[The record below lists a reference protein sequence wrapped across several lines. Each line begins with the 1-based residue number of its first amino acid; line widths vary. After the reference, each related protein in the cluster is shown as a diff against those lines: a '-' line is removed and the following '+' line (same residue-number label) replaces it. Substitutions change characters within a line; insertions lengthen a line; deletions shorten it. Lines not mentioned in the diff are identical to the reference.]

1 MEKIKR
7 KDGSFRYRESIYI
20 NNTKQVSPWF
30 TKITDAKKWKSRLE
44 TERLSRLALGNHYQ
58 SSLDINFK
66 EYANQWLET
75 HVKANCV
82 LKTQQSYESIIRNHL
97 IPRFGKFDLK
107 SIDETASLKFMSDLK
122 SKHNPK
128 GTSNIWCV
136 FRGIILSA
144 KKNKLIFFN
153 PLENI
158 KLPKPDL
165 REDNFWI
172 KDELTQFLRINA
184 TDQLYPFYFVAI
196 HSGMR
201 LAELCGLKYDRIDF
215 RLNQISVTRTRDKLG
230 LKETTKTKLKR
241 IIPMTA
247 EVKSMLLAM
256 ANKRKEHGFVFIE
269 SNGEPIK
276 YGHIYRRFHKAQKN
290 AGIYNQIRFHDL
302 RHSFA
307 SNYMMNGGNL
317 FELQKIL
324 GHTKIDM
331 TMRYAH
337 FSPSHLQNSLQF
349 MTMTKT
355 NEENED
361 RTVLEPQTINEK
373 ESLVMLRA

>member
-7 KDGSFRYRESIYI
+7 KDGNYRYRESIYI
-20 NNTKQVSPWF
+20 NNLKQVSPWF

-44 TERLSRLALGNHYQ
+44 TERLSKLALGNYYQ
-58 SSLDINFK
+58 ASIDITFK
-66 EYANQWLET
+66 DYAEQWLQT

-82 LKTQQSYESIIRNHL
+82 LKTQQSYESILRAHL
-97 IPRFGKFDLK
+97 FPRFGNLNLK
-107 SIDETASLKFMSDLK
+107 AIDENISLKFMSDLK
-122 SKHNPK
+122 SRHNPK

-136 FRGIILSA
+136 FRGILLSA

-153 PLENI
+153 PLDNI
-158 KLPKPDL
+158 KLPKSDL

-172 KDELTQFLRINA
+172 KDEITQFLKTNVS
-184 TDQLYPFYFVAI
+184 DQLYPFYFVAI
-196 HSGMR
+196 HTGMR

-230 LKETTKTKLKR
+230 IKETTKTKLKR
-241 IIPMTA
+241 IIPMTS
-247 EVKSMLLAM
+247 EVRALLLAM
-256 ANKRKEHGFVFIE
+256 ANTSKVHGFIFVE
-269 SNGEPIK
+269 ENGEPVK
-276 YGHIYRRFHKAQKN
+276 YAHIYRRFHKAQKK
-290 AGIYNQIRFHDL
+290 AGILNKIRFHDL

-349 MTMTKT
+349 MSMTKT
-355 NEENED
+355 NEED
-361 RTVLEPQTINEK
+361 RTVLEPQVHIEEK
-373 ESLVMLRA
+373 SLIMLRA